1 MALIPLADIE
11 SLSGGPRETAESG
24 LAQYGRVLNTW
35 AAIMNKP
42 ELFEVYLPFLRG
54 VAGPGRLEAEVK
66 DLSAL
71 LVATLNHCRYSAS
84 HRATSAGKNGVG
96 EELMRRVASGE
107 WGGLSPRLRAALEY
121 TRELTLLP
129 PQEGY
134 GELPYGVH
142 PEVRDRARAEFDDV
156 ELLELT
162 MSISV
167 WNALTRFHR
176 VMGFELDMP
185 VAPEGVDPA

>member
-11 SLSGGPRETAESG
+11 SLSGTPREVAESG
-24 LAQYGRVLNTW
+24 REQYGQVLNTW
-35 AAIMNKP
+35 AALMNKP
-42 ELFEVYLPFLRG
+42 ELFGAYLPFLRQ
-54 VAGPGRLEAEVK
+54 VAGPGALEAEVK

-71 LVATLNHCRYSAS
+71 LVVALNHCRYSTS
-84 HRATSAGKNGVG
+84 HRATSAGKNGVS
-96 EELMRRVASGE
+96 EELMRQVVSGD
-107 WGGLSPRLRAALEY
+107 WDGLSPRLRTALELA
-121 TRELTLLP
+121 RELTLLP
-129 PQEGY
+129 PQASY

-142 PEVRDRARAEFDDV
+142 PEVRDRARAEFSDV

-167 WNALTRFHR
+167 WNALARFHR
-176 VMGFELDMP
+176 VMDFELDMP

>member
-1 MALIPLADIE
+1 MALVPLADIE
-11 SLSGGPRETAESG
+11 DLSGHPREVAEAG
-24 LAQYGRVLNTW
+24 REQYGQVLNTW

-42 ELFEVYLPFLRG
+42 DLFEVYLPFLRG

-71 LVATLNHCRYSAS
+71 LVATLNNCRYSAS
-84 HRATSAGKNGVG
+84 HRSTSARKSGVSD
-96 EELMRRVASGE
+96 ERMRQVVSGE
-107 WGGLSPRLRAALEY
+107 WSELSARLRAALEL

-129 PQEGY
+129 PQASY
-134 GELPYGVH
+134 AELPYGVH
-142 PEVRDRARAEFDDV
+142 PEARDRAQAEFDDV
-156 ELLELT
+156 ELLELI

-167 WNALTRFHR
+167 WNALARFHR

-185 VAPEGVDPA
+185 VAPEGVDPT

>member
-11 SLSGGPRETAESG
+11 SLSGAPREVAESG
-24 LAQYGRVLNTW
+24 REQYGQVLNTW

-54 VAGPGRLEAEVK
+54 VAGPGRLEAEVR
-66 DLSAL
+66 DTSAL
-71 LVATLNHCRYSAS
+71 LVAVLNNCRYSAS
-84 HRATSAGKNGVG
+84 HRSTSAAKNGVS
-96 EELMRRVASGE
+96 EELMRQVASGE
-107 WGGLSPRLRAALEY
+107 WDGLSPRLRAALEF

-129 PQEGY
+129 PQVSY

-167 WNALTRFHR
+167 WNALARFHR

-185 VAPEGVDPA
+185 VAPTGVDPA

>member
-11 SLSGGPRETAESG
+11 DLSGGPREVAESG
-24 LAQYGRVLNTW
+24 RAQYGRVLNTW

-71 LVATLNHCRYSAS
+71 LVATLNNCRYSAS
-84 HRATSAGKNGVG
+84 HRAASAGKNGVD
-96 EELMRRVASGE
+96 EDLMRQVASGE
-107 WGGLSPRLRAALEY
+107 WGELSPRLRAALEL

-129 PQEGY
+129 PQESY

-167 WNALTRFHR
+167 WNALSRFHR